1 MKKYEEYRDSGVEWI
16 GEIPEHWE
24 YRKMKFLFI
33 DISQKNKP
41 NEVLLSVTQN
51 QGVVPR
57 NWVENRMVMPSGN
70 LESFKYIKK
79 GDFCISLRSF
89 EGGLEYCH
97 HDGIVSPAYTV
108 LKGVFTHFPLF
119 YKYLFKSQ
127 IFIDEMQ
134 LSIVGIREGKN
145 ISYELLK
152 YSHIPIPLQEQK
164 AIADFLDDKCAK
176 VDALVSVKEQQI
188 ALLKE
193 RRQAVIHQAVTKG
206 LDSNV
211 ERKDSGID
219 WIGDIPKHWITLK
232 VKYNFILSGGGT
244 PSKENNSYWNGN
256 IPWVSPKDMKS
267 LYINRTEDLIT
278 EDAIKNSSV
287 KLISKGSLLMVVR
300 SGILQRT
307 IPVCFANIPLTIN
320 QDIKAITANGAIGI
334 TFFYYFIKGT
344 ESFLL
349 KDWVKDGAT
358 VESIEIPYFLN
369 YYVPIPPIAE
379 QEDIVSYLEAQTSK
393 IDQAIVQKQE
403 QILKLK
409 EYKQSLINEVVTG
422 KLKVS

>member
-16 GEIPEHWE
+16 GEIPKHWE
-24 YRKMKFLFI
+24 CKRLGNWFEERRIKVSDKDF
-33 DISQKNKP
+33 
-41 NEVLLSVTQN
+41 EALSVTKK
-51 QGVVPR
+51 GIVPQLD
-57 NWVENRMVMPSGN
+57 NVAKSNDSDNRKLV
-70 LESFKYIKK
+70 KK
-79 GDFCISLRSF
+79 GDFVINSRSDRKGSSGLSNLDGSVSLINIVMKPRF
-89 EGGLEYCH
+89 IEGNFINYLLKSNGFIEEFYRNGH
-97 HDGIVSPAYTV
+97 GIVADLWTTRY
-108 LKGVFTHFPLF
+108 
-119 YKYLFKSQ
+119 
-127 IFIDEMQ
+127 DEMKFIH
-134 LSIVGIREGKN
+134 LA
-145 ISYELLK
+145 
-152 YSHIPIPLQEQK
+152 IPPLQEQK

-206 LDSNV
+206 LDSNI
-211 ERKDSGID
+211 ERKDSGIE

-379 QEDIVSYLEAQTSK
+379 QQTIVTYLEAQTSK

-422 KLKVS
+422 KVKVS